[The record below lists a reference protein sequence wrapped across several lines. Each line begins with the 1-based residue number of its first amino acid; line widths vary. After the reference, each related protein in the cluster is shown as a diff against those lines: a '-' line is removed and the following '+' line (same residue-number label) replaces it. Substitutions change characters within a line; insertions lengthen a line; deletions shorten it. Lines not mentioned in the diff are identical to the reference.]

1 MYTELCKKLDID
13 VPIFAFTHCR
23 DVVVEVSK
31 AGGIGI
37 FGAAFVNS
45 LEELKEEL
53 DWIDAHIGDHIYGF
67 DIVIP
72 NNAVGQGSGMSAA
85 EQEDK
90 LWEMIPKEHTEFTN
104 KMIDE
109 HGVPKWHD
117 DSRPPMGAWT
127 LEQVMP
133 MLEDALKRPK
143 CKVIV
148 NALGTPPDYV
158 TKMVQDSGRLIGAL
172 TGTKKHAK
180 AHKEAGLDFIVANG
194 GEGGGHCGEV
204 GSIVCWPELI
214 DAVAPMPVLA
224 AGGIGNGRQMLA
236 AMGMGAAGVW
246 TGSLWLTVEEAHAQ
260 MAQKESYL
268 KAESTDAVRTKSWTG
283 KNCRLLRNDWSE
295 AWADEDTPDPLP
307 FPLQLLLTSDLRRRS
322 AMYSSAGETQKIADN
337 ACGQVIGQINEIE
350 SCRGVVSRLIGEY
363 VDALEALNGLMP
375 ES

>member
-1 MYTELCKKLDID
+1 MYTELCKKLDIE

-31 AGGIGI
+31 SGGIGV

-45 LEELKEEL
+45 LEQLKEEL
-53 DWIDAHIGDHIYGF
+53 DWIDARIGDHIYGF

-72 NNAVGQGSGMSAA
+72 CAAVGQGSGMSAA

-90 LWEMIPKEHTEFTN
+90 LWEMIPQEHTDFTN
-104 KMIDE
+104 KILDE
-109 HGVPKWHD
+109 SDVPKWND

-133 MLEDALKRPK
+133 MLEEALKRPQ

-148 NALGTPPDYV
+148 NALGTPPAHV

-172 TGTKKHAK
+172 TGTKKHAL

-246 TGSLWLTVEEAHAQ
+246 SGSLWLTVEEAHAE
-260 MAQKESYL
+260 MSQKEAYL
-268 KAESTDAVRTKSWTG
+268 KAESTDVTRTKTYTG
-283 KNCRLLRNDWSE
+283 KGCRVLRNEWTE
-295 AWADEDTPDPLP
+295 AWEDPKNPDALP
-307 FPLQLLLTSDLRRRS
+307 FPLQLLLTSDLRRRTE
-322 AMYSSAGETQKIADN
+322 MYASAGDSQKIAGN
-337 ACGQVIGQINEIE
+337 ACGQVIGQINDIE
-350 SCRGVVSRLIGEY
+350 SCRGVITRIITEY
-363 VDALEALNGLMP
+363 IDALEALNSLMP
-375 ES
+375 QE

>member
-158 TKMVQDSGRLIGAL
+158 TKMVQDSGR
-172 TGTKKHAK
+172 
-180 AHKEAGLDFIVANG
+180 
-194 GEGGGHCGEV
+194 
-204 GSIVCWPELI
+204 
-214 DAVAPMPVLA
+214 
-224 AGGIGNGRQMLA
+224 
-236 AMGMGAAGVW
+236 
-246 TGSLWLTVEEAHAQ
+246 
-260 MAQKESYL
+260 
-268 KAESTDAVRTKSWTG
+268 
-283 KNCRLLRNDWSE
+283 
-295 AWADEDTPDPLP
+295 
-307 FPLQLLLTSDLRRRS
+307 
-322 AMYSSAGETQKIADN
+322 
-337 ACGQVIGQINEIE
+337 
-350 SCRGVVSRLIGEY
+350 
-363 VDALEALNGLMP
+363 
-375 ES
+375 

>member
-1 MYTELCKKLDID
+1 MYTELCKKMGIE

-31 AGGIGI
+31 AGGIGV

-53 DWIDAHIGDHIYGF
+53 DWIDAHIGDNIYGF

-72 NNAVGQGSGMSAA
+72 NAAVGQGGGMSAA
-85 EQEDK
+85 EQEDN
-90 LWEMIPKEHTEFTN
+90 LWEMLPKEHVDFT
-104 KMIDE
+104 KKITDE

-148 NALGTPPDYV
+148 NALGTPPDHV

-172 TGTKKHAK
+172 TGTKKHALDHQK
-180 AHKEAGLDFIVANG
+180 AGLDFIVANG
-194 GEGGGHCGEV
+194 AEGGGHCGEL

-224 AGGIGNGRQMLA
+224 AGGVGNGRQMLA

-268 KAESTDAVRTKSWTG
+268 QAKSTDAVRTKAWTG
-283 KNCRLLRNDWSE
+283 KGCRLLRNDWTE
-295 AWADEDTPDPLP
+295 AWENPVNPDPLP
-307 FPLQLLLTSDLRRRS
+307 FPLQLLLTSDLMRRTE
-322 AMYSSAGETQKIADN
+322 MYASAGDAQKVAGN

-350 SCRGVVSRLIGEY
+350 SCRGVVTRMISEY
-363 VDALEALNGLMP
+363 VDALEAVNSLMP
-375 ES
+375 TE